1 MASTSGAGAK
11 RSRASAEQLN
21 VMIDLLTEN
30 EGLASGKF
38 QRLQGKLEYQ
48 KKWAEM
54 AQKLNAIGGAVKS
67 VDQWH
72 SVWRDLKSRT
82 SVRVRD
88 RKRQQAL
95 TGNRPIDQPP
105 LTEMERRVIDLIG
118 INYIEGHEAELQ
130 LVMEDG
136 EDIVFHAVTQASVF
150 GEDSEVQV
158 STPKTPAQTPRRA
171 LKRKRAEEES
181 DVQKKFLEV
190 AEKQADAMK

>member
-30 EGLASGKF
+30 ERLTSGKF
-38 QRLQGKLEYQ
+38 QRLHGKLEYQ

-67 VDQWH
+67 VEQWH

-88 RKRQQAL
+88 RKRKQAL
-95 TGNRPIDQPP
+95 TGNRPIEQQP

-118 INYIEGHEAELQ
+118 INYIEGHEVE
-130 LVMEDG
+130 
-136 EDIVFHAVTQASVF
+136 SVY
-150 GEDSEVQV
+150 
-158 STPKTPAQTPRRA
+158 
-171 LKRKRAEEES
+171 
-181 DVQKKFLEV
+181 
-190 AEKQADAMK
+190 